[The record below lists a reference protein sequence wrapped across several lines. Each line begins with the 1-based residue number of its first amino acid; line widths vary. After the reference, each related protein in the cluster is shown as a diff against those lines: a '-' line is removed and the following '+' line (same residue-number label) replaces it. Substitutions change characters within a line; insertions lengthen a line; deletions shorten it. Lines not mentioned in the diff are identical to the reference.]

1 MKPNNV
7 HKFNVTL
14 YWHKRLKTR
23 PESWLTTA
31 HRQHLLGEL
40 DFYREQQY
48 IGVGFFKDN
57 STPHV
62 EYWTVYLTK
71 ASSDA
76 EVPAFEYIPHKGFF
90 IREPDIAAQEFDD
103 STTH

>member
-1 MKPNNV
+1 MGNQVEAVAGGYPTPSSVWKAF
-7 HKFNVTL
+7 KQ
-14 YWHKRLKTR
+14 
-23 PESWLTTA
+23 STA

-76 EVPAFEYIPHKGFF
+76 EVPTFEYIPHKGVFF
-90 IREPDIAAQEFDD
+90 IREPDIAAQVFDD
-103 STTH
+103 RTTH